1 MMSKGGRRQRS
12 TVANLKRSPVEAF
25 PCIHQITLPTP
36 WEVSSVHVY
45 LVESEPLT
53 LIDTGLET
61 DASRSALAS
70 ALEALGYG
78 FEDLERLILTHYHRD
93 HMGLAQLLR
102 ESADD
107 LEVWAHFDAAP
118 MVEHFTV
125 ERDENLEGTADLF
138 TEYGVPLGV
147 VEAMSLY
154 RLEKMRSEP
163 ARCRPTRVD
172 RLMNGGE
179 VLPFKDFELE
189 VIHSPG
195 HTAGHLMLHHAKSGV
210 LVTGDQILGGAVP
223 NTENYYLPGLPE
235 PGDPLRR
242 RPRFKGLLEYRR
254 SLQSL
259 RRRSFS
265 KILPGYGGI
274 VPSADRAIRD
284 AILYYDVRIQRIERS
299 LRSVGAMGQT
309 VTAYE
314 LWRGLFP
321 NDDPTVQMRTKLLMV
336 IGILDVLEEQGRCLT
351 SRRDDGVLV
360 HTHPG
365 GA

>member
-1 MMSKGGRRQRS
+1 MLPKGGRRQHS
-12 TVANLKRSPVEAF
+12 AAANLKRSPVEAF

-36 WEVSSVHVY
+36 WEVNAVHVY

-61 DASRSALAS
+61 EASRNALSA
-70 ALEALGYG
+70 ALEAIGYG
-78 FEDLERLILTHYHRD
+78 LEDIERLILTHYHRD
-93 HMGLAQLLR
+93 HMGLAEAIR
-102 ESADD
+102 ESAEH
-107 LEVWAHFDAAP
+107 LEVLAHFDAAP
-118 MVEHFTV
+118 MVERFTV
-125 ERDENLEGTADLF
+125 ERDENLDGTAELF
-138 TEYGVPLGV
+138 AEYGVPTGV
-147 VEAMSLY
+147 VEAMSAY
-154 RLEKMRSEP
+154 RQEKMNSEP
-163 ARCRPTRVD
+163 ALCRPTRVD
-172 RLMNGGE
+172 RLLSGGE
-179 VLPFKDFELE
+179 HLPFKDFDLE

-195 HTAGHLMLHHAKSGV
+195 HTAGHILLHHAKSGV

-223 NTENYYLPGLPE
+223 NTENYYRAGLPE

-254 SLQSL
+254 SLQAL

-284 AILYYDVRIQRIERS
+284 ALLYYDVRIQRIERS

-309 VTAYE
+309 VTAYA

-321 NDDPTVQMRTKLLMV
+321 NDDQVVHMRTKLLMV
-336 IGILDVLEEQGRCLT
+336 IGILDVLEDQGRCLT
-351 SRRDDGVLV
+351 TRGDDGVLV
-360 HTHPG
+360 HTHAEG
-365 GA
+365 R